1 MDISQESQALSTER
15 SQQPPPIP
23 PIPPIH
29 NPSPPIASPSSSSQ
43 TLPSTTSAAGRQML
57 KPVAPSKRPIP
68 ERPQHNS
75 RDNSDIANAFIPKEL
90 AEIIATRQ
98 HRERTW
104 HARLILCTTVIS
116 NLESTLTNFTDEIEK
131 KEAVALKAYLR
142 QAVANFAAAESP
154 PAPPCVPLHT
164 RPGNRNGREKEKEKN
179 LPKKVAV
186 AIPKTIPKQVFN
198 QGSTNEVEQLNV
210 LPNSNNT
217 WATVARKGQKKAR
230 VVNVQVLKADTR
242 IRGTQK
248 PSNKEKT
255 ASTVSDKR
263 LFIRLPIEHEWR
275 KLSPAGIREVV
286 VKTLMISPTLIG
298 KIKPVHSGF
307 ALSPCSTE
315 ARETILNAGN
325 GLFLSGAKLEEASN
339 WISVIVPTVPL
350 TIRTEQG
357 EIEVSKSMLTD
368 EIERVSSI
376 RPAHVKFYGA
386 NKAEAPHRTWM
397 AYFTKAPRTAFR
409 VFDESGIARRFKKQ
423 QSLDFCKRCNGHH
436 PTKNCSRAPSYGNC
450 GSTNHLEDSCMAAT
464 KCRNCGGPHRSE
476 SRKCLAC
483 PTRTGAPTKQQ
494 MKTYRQAGEREYQ
507 AVLRSKA
514 AEEAAAAAENSKS
527 DLTNSQSSEVDVE
540 IDNIPA
546 SPVVISTGD
555 AMRL

>member
-29 NPSPPIASPSSSSQ
+29 NPSPPIASPSSPSQ
-43 TLPSTTSAAGRQML
+43 TPPSTTSAAGRQML
-57 KPVAPSKRPIP
+57 KP
-68 ERPQHNS
+68 

-104 HARLILCTTVIS
+104 HACLILCTTVIS

-131 KEAVALKAYLR
+131 EEAVALKAYLR

-154 PAPPCVPLHT
+154 LAPPCVPLHT

-315 ARETILNAGN
+315 ARETILNTGN

-409 VFDESGIARRFKKQ
+409 VF
-423 QSLDFCKRCNGHH
+423 
-436 PTKNCSRAPSYGNC
+436 
-450 GSTNHLEDSCMAAT
+450 
-464 KCRNCGGPHRSE
+464 
-476 SRKCLAC
+476 
-483 PTRTGAPTKQQ
+483 
-494 MKTYRQAGEREYQ
+494 
-507 AVLRSKA
+507 
-514 AEEAAAAAENSKS
+514 
-527 DLTNSQSSEVDVE
+527 
-540 IDNIPA
+540 
-546 SPVVISTGD
+546 
-555 AMRL
+555 